1 MSQTCQQAT
10 SFDHLVGGRE
20 NDVGPSV
27 RAVLRLITSLVGRMA
42 NGLFAFENAA
52 GVSARDA
59 EKIVV

>member
-1 MSQTCQQAT
+1 
-10 SFDHLVGGRE
+10 
-20 NDVGPSV
+20 
-27 RAVLRLITSLVGRMA
+27 VLRRPVEPALEVDHQLELGRSHGRQA

>member
-1 MSQTCQQAT
+1 LR
-10 SFDHLVGGRE
+10 FDHQLELGRLHH
-20 NDVGPSV
+20 
-27 RAVLRLITSLVGRMA
+27 RQA

>member
-1 MSQTCQQAT
+1 MSEM
-10 SFDHLVGGRE
+10 GGRQ
-20 NDVGPSV
+20 
-27 RAVLRLITSLVGRMA
+27 A